1 MKMFSLTDGAELL
14 EVRLDGNNSS
24 LYTCDSG
31 YSSNKYLMG
40 GNSGTLFH
48 LTGIKPYE

>member
-1 MKMFSLTDGAELL
+1 MKMFSLTDGAEML
-14 EVRLDGNNSS
+14 EVRVDESGTS

-31 YSSNKYLMG
+31 YNSNKYVMG

-48 LTGIKPYE
+48 LTGVKPYE